1 MQGSGVVTR
10 PDSST
15 VLLSLARIL
24 LSAIFVFGAPGTIRN
39 FSEGVG
45 DLRAKHFPMAPW
57 VLGAAV
63 SLEIAGALSL
73 TSGFRPRLGAWGLVA
88 FLVPVTLAYHN
99 FWAYEGGTQGSQL
112 IHFLKNLAILGG
124 LLAVIVNSSK
134 PCVPFKEKNGRT

>member
-1 MQGSGVVTR
+1 MQGNGGGTR
-10 PDSST
+10 PDSGV
-15 VLLSLARIL
+15 VLLPLARIL
-24 LSAIFVFGAPGTIRN
+24 LSAIFAFSASGTIRD
-39 FSEGVG
+39 FSEGVV

-73 TSGFRPRLGAWGLVA
+73 ISGFRPRLGACALVV

-99 FWAYEGGTQGSQL
+99 FWAYEGASQGSQL

-124 LLAVIVNSSK
+124 LLAVIVSSSK
-134 PCVPFKEKNGRT
+134 PCVPLKEKNGRT

>member
-1 MQGSGVVTR
+1 MGNGTVTR
-10 PDSST
+10 PDSRA
-15 VLLSLARIL
+15 VLLLLARIL
-24 LSAIFVFGAPGTIRN
+24 LSGIFVFGAFGTIRS

-63 SLEIAGALSL
+63 SLEIVGALSL
-73 TSGFRPRLGAWGLVA
+73 ISGFRPRLGASALVA

-99 FWAYEGGTQGSQL
+99 FWAYEGASQGSQA

-124 LLAVIVNSSK
+124 LLAVIVGSSK
-134 PCVPFKEKNGRT
+134 PSVPCKEKNGRT